1 MTLAQVAGILPAIVF
16 PTATFLQL
24 WRMIRSR
31 SAVGV
36 SVLSWLLFG
45 LANIALYI
53 YTERYRDWQAI
64 SGLLLTAVLDF
75 AIVGLAL
82 YSRSKTAAALA
93 PDPR

>member
-1 MTLAQVAGILPAIVF
+1 MTLAQLAGILPAIVF

-36 SVLSWLLFG
+36 SIGSWMLFG

-53 YTERYRDWQAI
+53 YVGHYDEWQSI
-64 SGLLLTAVLDF
+64 CGLLLTALLDF
-75 AIVGLAL
+75 AIVGVAIH
-82 YSRSKTAAALA
+82 YGRRQQTALA
-93 PDPR
+93 TD